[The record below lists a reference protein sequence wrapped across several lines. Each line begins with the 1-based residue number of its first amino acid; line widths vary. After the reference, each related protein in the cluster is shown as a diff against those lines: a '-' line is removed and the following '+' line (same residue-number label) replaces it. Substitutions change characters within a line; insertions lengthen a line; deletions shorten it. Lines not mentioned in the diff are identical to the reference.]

1 MWPLSISASARYKS
15 KTPTNG
21 RRFYVS
27 LNNELFS
34 YYVYDHFREYFA
46 VNTEAHFVFASGTQ
60 NAVRQTNFAL
70 SHFNA
75 SCSYSVSDVA
85 STDGTEQ
92 FTFVAS
98 FRRDGNSFQ
107 CIDFLSASISSCQN
121 FSQFSFQFSATCFEE
136 FNVFLVAGT
145 ALPAV
150 PEEVTSIA
158 RFNVYLITRAT
169 QFATLSSRITCITLS
184 SQSRINGP

>member
-15 KTPTNG
+15 KTPTTG

-46 VNTEAHFVFASGTQ
+46 VNLEAHFVFASGTQ

-98 FRRDGNSFQ
+98 FRRDGNSFK

-136 FNVFLVAGT
+136 FNVFLGSWNSFT
-145 ALPAV
+145 LRYQ
-150 PEEVTSIA
+150 EVTSIA
-158 RFNVYLITRAT
+158 RFNVYLITQGYPGLLLYQAE
-169 QFATLSSRITCITLS
+169 
-184 SQSRINGP
+184 

>member
-1 MWPLSISASARYKS
+1 M
-15 KTPTNG
+15 
-21 RRFYVS
+21 
-27 LNNELFS
+27 NNELFS

-46 VNTEAHFVFASGTQ
+46 VNLEAHFVFTSGTQ

-98 FRRDGNSFQ
+98 LVLKIGR
-107 CIDFLSASISSCQN
+107 ASCR
-121 FSQFSFQFSATCFEE
+121 ER
-136 FNVFLVAGT
+136 V
-145 ALPAV
+145 
-150 PEEVTSIA
+150 
-158 RFNVYLITRAT
+158 
-169 QFATLSSRITCITLS
+169 
-184 SQSRINGP
+184 